1 MDVVLCDHDRR
12 RYSGDCWKRRFV
24 YVVWRYVVITHDVCL
39 HGSKQSIR
47 SVYPSL
53 HYLSGHMAYISN
65 QTIEPV
71 FLIRSDFDGS
81 MKIGAPFFVFLVYIH
96 PFDFSHITV
105 IQEENSKC
113 GTLKKYIW

>member
-24 YVVWRYVVITHDVCL
+24 YVVWRYVVITHDACL

-65 QTIEPV
+65 QTIESG
-71 FLIRSDFDGS
+71 FFNS
-81 MKIGAPFFVFLVYIH
+81 IGF
-96 PFDFSHITV
+96 
-105 IQEENSKC
+105 
-113 GTLKKYIW
+113 